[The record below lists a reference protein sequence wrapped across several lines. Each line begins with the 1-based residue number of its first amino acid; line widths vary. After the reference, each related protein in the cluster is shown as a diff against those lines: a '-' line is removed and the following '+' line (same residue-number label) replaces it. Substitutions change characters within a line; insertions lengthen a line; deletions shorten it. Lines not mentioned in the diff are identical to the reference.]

1 MYDGYVI
8 FDHTICKYGGLNMP
22 VLWGIEETHIRVLGV
37 VVLLLLMM
45 SGDIE
50 TAGNKAVDPCVSVC
64 HTVTG
69 PPSLPQ
75 SQLPISYAGS

>member
-1 MYDGYVI
+1 M
-8 FDHTICKYGGLNMP
+8 
-22 VLWGIEETHIRVLGV
+22 